1 MNTVKV
7 RISRFRTVSAEI
19 LPDLPPVGALFHGR
33 RVDALEPAP
42 PAVPQPDP
50 SVYAWAVWRLRLAGK
65 IRPVYVAVHESESDI
80 F

>member
-1 MNTVKV
+1 MNTVK
-7 RISRFRTVSAEI
+7 IKLSRFLTVSAEI
-19 LPDLPPVGALFHGR
+19 LPDLPTVGELWRGR
-33 RVDALEPAP
+33 RVRALEPAP

-50 SVYAWAVWRLRLAGK
+50 AAWSWSVWRLRLAGK